1 MTLEMI
7 FAPFSKKQTIFKSFL
22 KKKKINPTIGGRIAK
37 LGSHAIQASAS
48 NVSNFLPVKV
58 AINLKNQF

>member
-7 FAPFSKKQTIFKSFL
+7 FAPFSKKETIFKSFL
-22 KKKKINPTIGGRIAK
+22 KKKFNPTIGGRIAK